1 MSKTTA
7 PASINIVTGRA
18 GGTAADGFKYHET
31 YADVKVGDFLSELLV
46 TDTVVY
52 EVIKVTAK
60 TVTVRNTI
68 TTGVSHEDLQCDT
81 GAYGLAV
88 YWEEVASW
96 HNGPTQTLR
105 VRKDGTLRS
114 GNHAGARPFRPART
128 INGVP
133 ARRIDH
139 RF

>member
-52 EVIKVTAK
+52 
-60 TVTVRNTI
+60 TVSGTGRALNI
-68 TTGVSHEDLQCDT
+68 TYVDT
-81 GAYGLAV
+81 GGLLQTEFNV
-88 YWEEVASW
+88 MLPWSKEVLLPQPGETSAS
-96 HNGPTQTLR
+96 
-105 VRKDGTLRS
+105 
-114 GNHAGARPFRPART
+114 
-128 INGVP
+128 I
-133 ARRIDH
+133 
-139 RF
+139 